1 MSLDSTIIQRAFGS
15 GGPDGELWS
24 AYTVFGELV
33 YHMLLG
39 ADLKNSYDMSLKE
52 LPMPSNVTSRPS
64 ATIAY
69 QSNFGG
75 IVTSVK
81 NISSSFSIPSC
92 GRKDYQYWIFAPVV
106 NEDLVFLG
114 EPSKVI
120 SISKTRF
127 QSITYDGSSVSVE
140 MRGVPS
146 EVVTTGAILNK
157 DLRNVQYFA
166 CTIPS
171 VGKATLKLPSGNC
184 S

>member
-1 MSLDSTIIQRAFGS
+1 M
-15 GGPDGELWS
+15 
-24 AYTVFGELV
+24 

-39 ADLKNSYDMSLKE
+39 ADLKSSYNMHLKE
-52 LPMPSNVTSRPS
+52 LPMPFNVTSRPS
-64 ATIAY
+64 TTIAY
-69 QSNFGG
+69 QSDFSGK
-75 IVTSVK
+75 VTSVK

-127 QSITYDGSSVSVE
+127 QSITYDGNSVSIE

-146 EVVTTGAILNK
+146 EVVTTGAVLNK
-157 DLRNVQYFA
+157 DLENIKYFQ
-166 CTIPS
+166 CEIPS
-171 VGKATLKLPSGNC
+171 VGKATLKLPSGEC
-184 S
+184 V